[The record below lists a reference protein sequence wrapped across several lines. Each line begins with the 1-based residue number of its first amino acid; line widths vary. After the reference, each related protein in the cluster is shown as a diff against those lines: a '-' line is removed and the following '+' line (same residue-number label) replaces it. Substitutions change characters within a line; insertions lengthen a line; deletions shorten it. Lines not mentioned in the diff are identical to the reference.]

1 MSKAEDVRAAWLD
14 EPITYRQFLT
24 EQALLAEEVSWAQA
38 SAATDQVLAR
48 HPDIDGDRLRP
59 RGEWKV

>member
-1 MSKAEDVRAAWLD
+1 MSRAEDVRAAWLD

-24 EQALLAEEVSWAQA
+24 EQALLLEEVSWLQA
-38 SAATDQVLAR
+38 SEATATVLLA
-48 HPDIDGDRLRP
+48 HPEIDGDRLKP